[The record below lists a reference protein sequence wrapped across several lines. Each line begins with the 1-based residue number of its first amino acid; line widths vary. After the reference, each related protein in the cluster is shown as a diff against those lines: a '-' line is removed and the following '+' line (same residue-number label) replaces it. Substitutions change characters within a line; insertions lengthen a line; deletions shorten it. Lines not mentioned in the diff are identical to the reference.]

1 MQEDKELT
9 LEDVDSK
16 IETLDSDIQ
25 RELED
30 IKDRLDAQEEVLI
43 SVNET
48 LDRIEGYLSN
58 TLGDELIA
66 IEEEIEKQI
75 ALVNIDIKYLDEAT
89 KDLREFTQEE
99 INVVRDYITDLHF
112 KD

>member
-1 MQEDKELT
+1 MQEDEELT

-30 IKDRLDAQEEVLI
+30 IKDRLDAQDDALESI
-43 SVNET
+43 QET
-48 LDRIEGYLSN
+48 LGKIEDYLEN
-58 TLGDELIA
+58 TLGGELIA

-75 ALVNIDIKYLDEAT
+75 ELVNIDIKYLDEYT
-89 KDLREFTQEE
+89 KERLDSLHEY
-99 INVVRDYITDLHF
+99 INDLHF
-112 KD
+112 TD

>member
-1 MQEDKELT
+1 MQEDEELT

-25 RELED
+25 RELKD
-30 IKDRLDAQEEVLI
+30 IKDRLDAQENVLI

-58 TLGDELIA
+58 TLGDELVA

-75 ALVNIDIKYLDEAT
+75 KWVKYDIKNIDEYTEKRLES
-89 KDLREFTQEE
+89 LSEF
-99 INVVRDYITDLHF
+99 VRDLHGL